1 MPDSRPATAL
11 AAWVAERFPVHVS
24 APVAVVLCGAALPRD
39 AWTGLPRIAATGWL
53 LLFAARAWDDLAD
66 LRRDRVRR
74 PERVLPSGRL
84 PERVLRATALG
95 AGALGVAGSFAL
107 SVPAGACVAGCAAAG
122 LGWYA
127 ARPRWPGLAGPALVN
142 LAFPALVLLG
152 PLGLGAAGREALLLA
167 LFAWTAAVAHDL
179 GHGIEEEAGMP
190 DELRDRLAPGVRA
203 RWGVA
208 AFLGSLAAAA
218 ALEVTGPDPLS
229 AAFAVLAGAVVALR
243 LVPLLRKPTEW
254 NARRLRVAGFVYL
267 VAPLAGRMAWTLVAG

>member
-1 MPDSRPATAL
+1 MPEGRAAAAL
-11 AAWVAERFPVHVS
+11 AAWVVERFPLQVS
-24 APVAVVLCGAALPRD
+24 APVAVVLCGAALPRG
-39 AWTGLPRIAATGWL
+39 AWTELPRIAATGWL

-84 PERVLRATALG
+84 PERVLRGAALG

-107 SVPAGACVAGCAAAG
+107 SVPAGACVSACAAAG
-122 LGWYA
+122 LAWHA
-127 ARPRWPGLAGPALVN
+127 ARPRWPRLAGPALVN

-152 PLGLGAAGREALLLA
+152 PLGLGAARGEALLLA

-190 DELRDRLAPGVRA
+190 GELRDRLAPEARA
-203 RWGVA
+203 RWGLA
-208 AFLGSLAAAA
+208 AFLGSLGAAV
-218 ALEVTGPDPLS
+218 ALEAMWPDPLF
-229 AAFAVLAGAVVALR
+229 AAFAVLAGVVVALR
-243 LVPLLRKPTEW
+243 FVPLLREPTEW

-267 VAPLAGRMAWTLVAG
+267 VAPLVGHMAWRLVA